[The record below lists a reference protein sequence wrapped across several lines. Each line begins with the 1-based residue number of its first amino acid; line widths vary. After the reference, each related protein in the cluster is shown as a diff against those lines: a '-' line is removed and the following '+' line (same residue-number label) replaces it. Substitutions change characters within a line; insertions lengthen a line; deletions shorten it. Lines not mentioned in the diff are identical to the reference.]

1 VNRSRSQTAAVHA
14 LLVALALFALFPLV
28 WMLSVSFMAPG
39 EASTLPPPLLPKS
52 ATFANYRELFERAGM
67 GRYLTNSLLVASAI
81 TLLSLALNLAAGYA
95 FAKLRFEGRDRLFR
109 TLLTALVIPAQVA
122 MIPLF
127 LIMKWLHLVNTYGGV
142 VVPMMASVF
151 GIFLVRQYARSLPD
165 ELLEAARIDGAGEW
179 RIFMT
184 IVLPLLKPIVVT
196 LAIFTFLASWN
207 DFMWPL
213 IVLSDAAWQTAPVA
227 LASLSREH
235 VQDNELM
242 MAGSVVTVLPVLA
255 LFLVLQRQYI
265 QGLLLGSVKG

>member
-1 VNRSRSQTAAVHA
+1 MNGTRWHSVAVNG
-14 LLVALALFALFPLV
+14 LLMLLALFALFPLV
-28 WMLSVSFMAPG
+28 WMLSVSFMHPG
-39 EASTLPPPLLPKS
+39 EASTLPPPLLPAS

-67 GRYLTNSLLVASAI
+67 GRYLANSLLVACAI

-95 FAKLRFEGRDRLFR
+95 FAKLRFAGRDRLFH

-127 LIMKWLHLVNTYGGV
+127 LIMKWLHLVNSYGGV
-142 VVPMMASVF
+142 IVPAMATVF
-151 GIFLVRQYARSLPD
+151 GIFLVRQYARSIPD

-179 RIFMT
+179 RIFAT

-227 LASLSREH
+227 LAGLSREH

-242 MAGSVVTVLPVLA
+242 MAGSVVTVLPVLM
-255 LFLVLQRQYI
+255 LFLALQRYYLE
-265 QGLLLGSVKG
+265 GLLLGSVKG

>member
-1 VNRSRSQTAAVHA
+1 VNGSRAQTLAVHA
-14 LLVALALFALFPLV
+14 LLVVLALFALSPLA

-52 ATFANYRELFERAGM
+52 ATLANYHELFARAGM
-67 GRYLTNSLLVASAI
+67 GRYLANSLFVASAI

-127 LIMKWLHLVNTYGGV
+127 LIMKWLHLVNSYGGV
-142 VVPMMASVF
+142 VVPAMASVF
-151 GIFLVRQYARSLPD
+151 GIFLVRQYARSIPD

-179 RIFMT
+179 RIFAT

-227 LASLSREH
+227 LAGLSREH